1 MIPTLSTC
9 QSNIKKLKQMIVS
22 STIQYGDKMLDL
34 DNSSSLAQSS
44 DLLPYHLEAEE
55 GEILDLR

>member
-1 MIPTLSTC
+1 
-9 QSNIKKLKQMIVS
+9 MIVS